1 MSAAFRALLEREV
14 RALIHERTILIAFAI
29 QLFVASFSSVL
40 LVGLISIYDPDSM
53 QLTSQLRP
61 RVGVVGEVGAAEV
74 MVAVL
79 AENDAQPRR
88 FPSSAAA
95 QAAFEAGELDA
106 AILLPETLDGPDE
119 VSEAELV
126 LPASD
131 TLATL
136 LQMTL
141 RKPLRDFEERL
152 RKENGIELRYQDIRG
167 LPSTT
172 YEFQYGALIP
182 LLLFFPGFV
191 TGGIV
196 IDTISE
202 EMVNHTL
209 ETLWAGPLS
218 LNTILGAKMT
228 AALAVSLIQGLCWV
242 ALLGL
247 NGITI
252 DRVPLVL
259 AVSTLSATAIAI
271 VSAFITLLVRDRE
284 RGQFIYALFILLTA
298 SLSFMSDLS
307 PVTLLTRLATG
318 DPGVGV
324 FAVLGYAALVGAMGW
339 GLGKVSRR
347 LVAAG

>member
-14 RALIHERTILIAFAI
+14 RALIRERTILIAFAI
-29 QLFVASFSSVL
+29 QLFVASFSSTL
-40 LVGLISIYDPDSM
+40 LVGLISIYDPDST
-53 QLTSQLRP
+53 QLTSQMRP
-61 RVGVVGEVGAAEV
+61 RVGVVGEVDAAAA
-74 MVAVL
+74 MAAVL
-79 AENDAQPRR
+79 AENDAQPRQ
-88 FPSSAAA
+88 FPSSAAV
-95 QAAFEAGELDA
+95 QVAFDAGELDA
-106 AILLPETLDGPDE
+106 AILLPDTLNGADE

-131 TLATL
+131 TRATL
-136 LQMTL
+136 LRMAL
-141 RKPLRDFEERL
+141 RKPLKEYEERL
-152 RKENGIELRYQDIRG
+152 RKENGIELRYANLQG
-167 LPSTT
+167 LSSST

-228 AALAVSLIQGLCWV
+228 AALAVSLAQGLCWV
-242 ALLGL
+242 ALMGL
-247 NGITI
+247 NGIVVH
-252 DRVPLVL
+252 RVPLVL

-271 VSAFITLLVRDRE
+271 VSALITLLFHDRE
-284 RGQFIYALFILLTA
+284 RGQFIYALFILLAA

-318 DPGVGV
+318 DPGVGLS
-324 FAVLGYAALVGAMGW
+324 AVLGYAALVGAMGW